1 MFELGPDGRYSVAN
15 GKILLRDFSLCCK
28 ADIVS
33 LKFTSDKV
41 LFKKLSG

>member
-15 GKILLRDFSLCCK
+15 GKILLRDFCLLCI
-28 ADIVS
+28 AEIVS

-41 LFKKLSG
+41 LFKRFSG